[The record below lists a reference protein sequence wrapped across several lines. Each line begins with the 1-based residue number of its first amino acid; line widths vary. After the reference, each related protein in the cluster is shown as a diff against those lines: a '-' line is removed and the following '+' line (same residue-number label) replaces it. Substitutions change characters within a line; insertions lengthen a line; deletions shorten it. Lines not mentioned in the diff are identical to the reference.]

1 MVLVVTISNVQ
12 YVEIDNT
19 LIGNLQQ
26 TKLYYVIRGDILQN
40 NYVEELKNG
49 KQIRIKYNKFI
60 HDYVEDDSGW
70 KEELWCYDNK
80 LDLFKCYYPMST
92 YEKDFYT
99 THTEDETRNF
109 MDEAVRDFDNEYD
122 DADVLDII
130 IENSTIPV
138 STLAIREAAIEKLKT
153 MTDEEIKRRILL

>member
-1 MVLVVTISNVQ
+1 M
-12 YVEIDNT
+12 
-19 LIGNLQQ
+19 
-26 TKLYYVIRGDILQN
+26 QN

-49 KQIRIKYNKFI
+49 KQIRIKYNKLV
-60 HDYVEDDSGW
+60 HDWIEDDSGW
-70 KEELWCYDNK
+70 MEELWCYDNK
-80 LDLFKCYYPMST
+80 LDLFKCYYPRST